1 MSQSSEL
8 AGGDGFTFEGH
19 VAAYY
24 LAALLAKRKTGG
36 CDGDVVEVATQQR
49 NFDKPLDDIIITW
62 KDYSDRS
69 GTTSLQVK
77 REVIISSAK
86 NNKDFREVIRD
97 SWYTFQKKNLKWGLI
112 SMGWLL
118 VILLQKI

>member
-36 CDGDVVEVATQQR
+36 CDGEVVEVATQQR
-49 NFDKPLDDIIITW
+49 NFDKPLDDVIITW
-62 KDYSDRS
+62 KDD
-69 GTTSLQVK
+69 VC
-77 REVIISSAK
+77 
-86 NNKDFREVIRD
+86 
-97 SWYTFQKKNLKWGLI
+97 
-112 SMGWLL
+112 
-118 VILLQKI
+118 